1 MHNGKAFTGTSEF
14 RLQKV
19 SQSADKVFTAM
30 RAIRFPTSR
39 ENGQGEPQPEQGEK
53 PDKKLAHL
61 PWAHLRLP
69 PFPQVAVRVLQL
81 VSKENVQL
89 HQLSELLSS
98 DPAFASEVLSV
109 ANSLLYAPRY
119 PAKNILQAIAVLGAN
134 TLQGVCI
141 TVGVRAYLGKSMG
154 HPAMKALWHHNLA
167 CAIIAQR
174 LAAGGFIDK
183 DMAYTCGILHD
194 IGRIALAV
202 IQPKDYAVL
211 LETHQ
216 GSAASILESERALF
230 GWDHCETGQRMIRD
244 WKLPTDFD
252 AAICGHHAA
261 RQEDGAWNLAEL
273 VKVSCAMADA
283 AGFPA
288 FAGCEA
294 APFAELLDRLPN
306 RERNLFYPEVER
318 LALEVA
324 AGIHAVE
331 SV

>member
-1 MHNGKAFTGTSEF
+1 MAKHDEGPAGK
-14 RLQKV
+14 
-19 SQSADKVFTAM
+19 M
-30 RAIRFPTSR
+30 
-39 ENGQGEPQPEQGEK
+39 
-53 PDKKLAHL
+53 AHM

-81 VSKENVQL
+81 VSKEHVQL
-89 HQLSELLSS
+89 HQLSELISS

-119 PAKNILQAIAVLGAN
+119 PANNILQAIAVLGAN

-141 TVGVRAYLGKSMG
+141 TVGVRAYLGKSMS

-174 LAAGGFIDK
+174 LASGGVIDK
-183 DMAYTCGILHD
+183 DQAYTCGILHD

-202 IQPKDYAVL
+202 IQPKDYAAL
-211 LETHQ
+211 LAKHQ
-216 GSAASILESERALF
+216 GSAVSILESERELF
-230 GWDHCETGQRMIRD
+230 GWDHCETGQRMIAD
-244 WKLPTDFD
+244 WKLPADFD
-252 AAICGHHAA
+252 AAIPGHHAP
-261 RQEDGAWNLAEL
+261 RQADGAWGLAEL
-273 VKVSCAMADA
+273 VKVSCVMADA

-288 FAGCEA
+288 FAGCQA
-294 APFAELLDRLPN
+294 TPFAELLDQLPK
-306 RERNLFYPEVER
+306 RERSLFYPELER
-318 LALEVA
+318 LAFEVA